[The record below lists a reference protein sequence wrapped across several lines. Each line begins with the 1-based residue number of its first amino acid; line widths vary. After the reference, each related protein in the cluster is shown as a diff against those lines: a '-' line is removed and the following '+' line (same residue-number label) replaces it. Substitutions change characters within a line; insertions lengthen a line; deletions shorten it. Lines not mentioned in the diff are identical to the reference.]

1 MSAKKVDSKK
11 VSARSAVAAKPSAA
25 KKPVASKSAATE
37 AGGSADAPAGW
48 GAVVA
53 GNVAGKKAQFKA
65 AMIEKLKG
73 SLLVPE
79 DGAFSVTVTN
89 RGLAG
94 IDIPYFDMSGK
105 RTGFSRT
112 RLLEDS
118 RTEWEKVAG
127 KKQIRYIQPEDSDP
141 QVYFPVGAMWDSVA
155 KDPAMGVMIT
165 EGEFKALC
173 ATKLAMG
180 KLTAKGQLHFPCM
193 GLGGVWMWRSKK
205 NLESLIEPLNSWKW
219 QGRSVYIC
227 FDSDAITN
235 PNVLAAEDA
244 LAKELTFRG
253 AVVYVCRIR
262 ASGAEKL
269 GLDDYIV
276 KGLPVQDLIDEASEW
291 DSLRVLFEM
300 NKEFVFVK
308 NPGMVVDV
316 NTFQRMDAGKFEN
329 AIVANR
335 HICTMQPDSRG
346 EERMVKQPAA
356 KAWIRW
362 PGRAEVLAIGYWP
375 GQPRVL
381 ENGNLNSW
389 TGWGCEPAP
398 GDVQVWHDLL
408 DYLFTDAPDEKK
420 WFEQWLAYPI
430 QNPGVKMNTACAL
443 WGRYHGTGKSTIG
456 YVMKLIY
463 GTNWGEI
470 DPAELEASHNEWAER
485 TQFIMCDEVT
495 GSDRTALADKLKSL
509 ITRKEV
515 RLNPKFIPSYAV
527 EDRINYYFTSN
538 RPDAFRMDDHDRRM
552 FIHEVTQRPAPTAF
566 YERMDAW
573 LKHPDTGPAMFAH
586 LLSLDMTGFN
596 PRTAAPMTRAKRD
609 MIELSMS
616 DVDVWVR
623 TLITDPGTVLRMDAV
638 EIKRKL
644 WTTLELKN
652 LFDPEGRS
660 RVTVTGFARILTRHC
675 VPRAA
680 HGAKVRTALGSLTV
694 WAIVPRAEYDKYEA
708 MSAEQVAKL
717 YEAERKISGK
727 K

>member
-1 MSAKKVDSKK
+1 MNAKTNTKK
-11 VSARSAVAAKPSAA
+11 TPARGSVAAKRGAERKDA
-25 KKPVASKSAATE
+25 VAEKA
-37 AGGSADAPAGW
+37 APAAASGW

-53 GNVAGKKAQFKA
+53 GGTASKKSEFKD
-65 AMIEKLKG
+65 AMIKKLRE
-73 SLLVPE
+73 SMLVPE
-79 DGAFSVTVTN
+79 DGEFSVTVTN

-94 IDIPYFDMSGK
+94 IDIPYFDMKGN

-141 QVYFPVGAMWDSVA
+141 QVYFPVGAMWHEVS
-155 KDPAMGVMIT
+155 KDAAMGIMIT

-180 KLTAKGQLHFPCM
+180 KLNVKSKLSIPCL

-205 NLESLIEPLNSWKW
+205 NLESLIEPLNSWTW
-219 QGRSVYIC
+219 QGRDVYIC

-253 AVVYVCRIR
+253 ASVYVCRIR
-262 ASGAEKL
+262 SSGAEKM

-276 KGLPVQDLIDEASEW
+276 RGLPVQDLIDEASEW

-316 NTFQRMDAGKFEN
+316 NTFQRMDSSKFEN
-329 AIVANR
+329 AIAANR
-335 HICTMQPDSRG
+335 HICVMQPDSRG

-362 PGRAEVLAIGYWP
+362 PGRAEVLSIGYWP

-389 TGWGCEPAP
+389 TGWGCEPKK
-398 GDVQVWHDLL
+398 GDVQMWHDLL
-408 DYLFTDAPDEKK
+408 EYLFTGAPDERR

-430 QNPGVKMNTACAL
+430 QNPGVKMNTAVAL

-470 DPAELEASHNEWAER
+470 DPAELEATHNEWAER

-538 RPDAFRMDDHDRRM
+538 RPDAFRMDDHDRRL
-552 FIHEVTQRPAPTAF
+552 FIHEVTQRPAPTEF

-573 LKHPDTGPAMFAH
+573 LKHPDTGSAMFAH
-586 LLSLDMTGFN
+586 FLALDMTGFN

-616 DVDVWVR
+616 DLDVWVR
-623 TLITDPGTVLRMDAV
+623 TLVHDPSTVLRMDAV

-652 LFDPEGRS
+652 LFDPEGKA
-660 RVTVTGFARILTRHC
+660 RVTVTGFARILTRHS
-675 VPRAA
+675 VVRAA
-680 HGAKVRTALGSLTV
+680 NGAKVRTALGNLTV
-694 WAIVPRAEYDKYEA
+694 WAIVPKAEYDKYEA
-708 MSAEQVAKL
+708 MSPEQVAKL
-717 YEAERKISGK
+717 YEAERKTTSK